1 MDDSTRVLLV
11 TPDYPPPPGG
21 IQTIVRNLER
31 GLDESGVSVAVEH
44 VDPEQHERRP
54 GDYLPRPRWCY
65 TLPATAT
72 LQFVYLNAVY
82 RRTVERI
89 ERYDPDIVHAMHV
102 RNWPALV
109 AANERGIPTA
119 LTTYAL
125 ELEERT
131 LAKNAIRAAD
141 CTQAI
146 SEFTESLVLDAVPE
160 ATTRLIP
167 PSIDVSPYREARE
180 RTDSDDETGHETAP
194 VVTMA
199 RFVDRKN
206 IETVVEAW
214 KLLDDDV
221 TDGRELVVAGDGPNR
236 ADLENRAANRD
247 DVRFTG
253 WVNGEEKRELLAEAA
268 TFTMVPRRDEF
279 DVEGFGIV
287 YIEAQAAGTPVV
299 GSKHGGAPEAIGDAG
314 IVVED
319 ENDPEEVADAL
330 QTMLTDDTA
339 REQYEAN
346 ADARIDQFD
355 IPAVTESFEA
365 MYTDLLE

>member
-1 MDDSTRVLLV
+1 MDEETRVLLV

-21 IQTIVRNLER
+21 IQTLVRNLER
-31 GLDESGVSVAVEH
+31 GLDDAGVSVAVEH
-44 VDPEQHERRP
+44 VDPEEHERRP

-65 TLPATAT
+65 TISATAT

-82 RRTVERI
+82 RRTIERI
-89 ERYDPDIVHAMHV
+89 EQYDPDVVHAMHV

-109 AANERGIPTA
+109 AAKERGIPTVVS
-119 LTTYAL
+119 THAL
-125 ELEERT
+125 ELGEQVLAAEAVRT
-131 LAKNAIRAAD
+131 AD
-141 CTQAI
+141 RVHAV
-146 SEFTESLVLDAVPE
+146 SRFTESLVSELDAT
-160 ATTRLIP
+160 ATTRVVP
-167 PSIDVSPYREARE
+167 PAIDVSRYRDARTRADSE
-180 RTDSDDETGHETAP
+180 RSDTP

-199 RFVDRKN
+199 RFVARKN
-206 IETVVEAW
+206 VETVIEAW
-214 KLLDDDV
+214 KRLDDEV
-221 TDGRELVVAGDGPNR
+221 VEGHELVVVGDGPNERQVAARAEGR
-236 ADLENRAANRD
+236 AD
-247 DVRFTG
+247 VRLTG
-253 WVNGEEKRELLAEAA
+253 WISETEKCELLADAA

-330 QTMLTDDTA
+330 QTMLTDDAT
-339 REQYEAN
+339 REQYEGN

-365 MYTDLLE
+365 MYEELLE